1 MSPLLIPILALL
13 IPIVAILSGTYAKI
27 ATMKA
32 ETAKELGRAT
42 GDLQDALSQAQAE
55 RDRLRRRLEVV
66 EAIVTSEG
74 YDLDR
79 EARCAGL
86 VTDGAPSGRLDP
98 TLLDAEGATD
108 DAPAQARRQRTA

>member
-27 ATMKA
+27 AKMKA
-32 ETAKELGRAT
+32 ETASQLGRAT
-42 GDLQDALSQAQAE
+42 GDLEDALAQAKAE

-79 EARCAGL
+79 EARRAGL
-86 VTDGAPSGRLDP
+86 VPDGAPGGRIDGA
-98 TLLDAEGATD
+98 LLDAERAVDEATVQ
-108 DAPAQARRQRTA
+108 PSRQRTA